1 MLLRL
6 LLSVRNTT
14 YNSGGS
20 LRIIGARVMLPHKRA
35 PRPFDRISVVSEISC
50 CAIGSNV
57 LMLNVLPEWHFE
69 DVWHR
74 CPRSAILRHRH
85 SSCGILIRMPQL
97 HRLKFCCRG
106 DGVHRRLR
114 SRRPRLRLDGPRRAR
129 PVRPRRSSGP
139 RSGPPADSLARPT
152 AARRWA
158 KRVAPPRWPRRPVLK
173 GLNVCDD
180 RRDGRPDNQNP
191 NRNRDGRGDQRH
203 RVQFHFHDSPPQ
215 YGSWPYSGQYN
226 PTAAI
231 TSAAIAAA

>member
-1 MLLRL
+1 LTSTARA
-6 LLSVRNTT
+6 SRARSSATT
-14 YNSGGS
+14 ARRPGPGCGRSCFPRRGRGFGPGGLIEDLKLGLGALIQHHS
-20 LRIIGARVMLPHKRA
+20 AFKRIA
-35 PRPFDRISVVSEISC
+35 VVSDMHWV
-50 CAIGSNV
+50 AHA
-57 LMLNVLPEWHFE
+57 LPPSPGWSPASSP
-69 DVWHR
+69 
-74 CPRSAILRHRH
+74 CSA
-85 SSCGILIRMPQL
+85 STS
-97 HRLKFCCRG
+97 
-106 DGVHRRLR
+106 
-114 SRRPRLRLDGPRRAR
+114 
-129 PVRPRRSSGP
+129 SSGP